1 MHMWSSTMR
10 VSKCFSSPLSKTS
23 SSNANQP
30 LPTFNPLPQ
39 VANKERSS
47 LEFAK
52 FIIHIITLIL
62 SAIIF
67 WFFPILVTLKKLHFL
82 IDPFALS
89 SLHDLKNM
97 FFNNFLKLKR
107 M

>member
-1 MHMWSSTMR
+1 MHMWPSTMR
-10 VSKCFSSPLSKTS
+10 VSECFSSPLSKIS
-23 SSNANQP
+23 SSNANQS
-30 LPTFNPLPQ
+30 LPTYNPLNH

-47 LEFAK
+47 LKFAK

-67 WFFPILVTLKKLHFL
+67 WFFPILVTIKKLHFL

-89 SLHDLKNM
+89 SLCDLKNM
-97 FFNNFLKLKR
+97 FFKNLLKLKR